1 MSKPVL
7 GEVPLGLR
15 RAAGQVVAPAGK
27 PAKPKVYDPPG
38 RRTKVV
44 VAAFFDKPVRR
55 QLRALGVEH
64 DKTVQALLTE
74 AINDLFAK
82 YRRPEIAE

>member
-1 MSKPVL
+1 L
-7 GEVPLGLR
+7 GDVALDGLR
-15 RAAGQVVAPAGK
+15 RAAGRPSAPVEQ
-27 PAKPKVYDPPG
+27 AKPKVYDPPG

-44 VAAFFDKPVRR
+44 ITGFFDKPVRR

-64 DKTVQALLTE
+64 DKTVQMLLTE